1 MDVTKLKLESRLT
14 ANISS
19 KCMKFRPTDE
29 QLKVIAAAKTGKDL
43 VVQALAGTGKTTTL
57 KLLAEAL
64 PDKQGTYIAF
74 NKSIVEEAVTKF
86 PPNVRC
92 RTAHSLA
99 YGQVGIHYKNRMS
112 NHSRITLKLVGEWLG
127 VEKIGYRV
135 QKDSHTLDEAQVA
148 NLVIS
153 SVGNFCKSTD
163 SRITKDHI
171 EIPFLASFDKKQV
184 ANFQKEILPFANKAW
199 DDIQEKEGFLKF
211 DHDYYLKIWQLS
223 SPKINSDFI
232 LFDEAQDADP
242 VMLSIIEAQHHAQR
256 IYCGDQFQ
264 AIYEWRG
271 AENALSKVKVD
282 QSLWLTQSFR
292 FGAAIASEANDILG
306 FLDAPVEVKGQS
318 SIKSSVEK
326 LSSPKAILCRTN
338 AGVIQQVMN
347 ELGKNRKVAIL
358 GRTQELID
366 FAEACGK
373 LQNGKKT
380 SHYELTPFNSWAEV
394 KIYVAKYP
402 KETHEIKTMIDLVD
416 RFGVTALIDALK
428 QVVHESDSDVLI
440 STAHKA
446 KGREWDTVKLA
457 GDYLHPTDMDVEDLR
472 LAYVSV
478 TRAISKLDMSEWA
491 LIAPRDFLN
500 QEELLE
506 EKIEEEN
513 QFEKNQDDITDA
525 PRKGQRWSHEEDL
538 ELVNECILGKSFT
551 QIAARSGRTI
561 SALQSRMGKWFMYAS
576 LGPSSHKW
584 TGMSFSGA
592 GWDDEKLENL
602 LNLWETELSIE
613 EIASEL
619 GVSEFRVAVEAIKN
633 DLVIFDETL
642 LGAVNDF
649 YV

>member
-1 MDVTKLKLESRLT
+1 MKLSPTKEQ
-14 ANISS
+14 IS
-19 KCMKFRPTDE
+19 
-29 QLKVIAAAKTGKDL
+29 VIEAAKTGKDL

-64 PDKQGTYIAF
+64 HDKKGTYIAF
-74 NKSIVEEAVTKF
+74 NKAIVEEAVSKF

-99 YGQVGIHYKNRMS
+99 YGQVGIHYKSRMS
-112 NHSRITLKLVGEWLG
+112 SHSRITLKQVGEWLG

-135 QKDSHTLDEAQVA
+135 QKETHVLDEAQVA
-148 NLVIS
+148 NLVVS
-153 SVGNFCKSTD
+153 SVGNFCKSTE
-163 SRITKDHI
+163 SKISKEHI

-184 ANFQKEILPFANKAW
+184 ANFQKELLPFANKAW
-199 DDIQEKEGFLKF
+199 DDIQENDGFLKF

-223 SPKINSDFI
+223 SPRINSDFI

-242 VMLSIIEAQHHAQR
+242 VMLSIVEAQHHAQR

-292 FGAAIASEANDILG
+292 FGDAIASEANDILG
-306 FLDAPVEVKGQS
+306 FLDAPVEVLGQS
-318 SIKSSVEK
+318 TIKSSVEK
-326 LSSPKAILCRTN
+326 VLSPKAILCRTN

-347 ELGKNRKVAIL
+347 ELSKNRKVAIL

-366 FAEACGK
+366 FAEACGQ
-373 LQNGKKT
+373 LQKGKKT
-380 SHYELTPFNSWAEV
+380 SHYELAPFNSWAEV
-394 KIYVAKYP
+394 KTYVARYP
-402 KETHEIKTMIDLVD
+402 EETHEIKTMIDLVD

-428 QVVHESDSDVLI
+428 QVVDEAESDVLI

-500 QEELLE
+500 QEELSE
-506 EKIEEEN
+506 EEIEEEN
-513 QFEKNQDDITDA
+513 QYVEIQEDVTES
-525 PRKGQRWSHEEDL
+525 PRKGHRWSHEEDL
-538 ELVNECILGKSFT
+538 ELVTECILGKTFT

-561 SALQSRMGKWFMYAS
+561 SALQSRMGKWFLYAS
-576 LGPSSHKW
+576 LGPTSHEL
-584 TGMSFSGA
+584 TGISFSGD
-592 GWDDEKLENL
+592 GWNEEKLDNL
-602 LNLWETELSIE
+602 LTLWETDLSLE
-613 EIASEL
+613 EVASEL
-619 GVSEFRVAVEAIKN
+619 DVSAFRVAVEAVKN
-633 DLVIFDETL
+633 DLVVFDSVLIE
-642 LGAVNDF
+642 AVNDF
-649 YV
+649 Y